1 MRKYAKKCI
10 SILTLGAVALSCV
23 LGNGNLQT
31 KAAGQVRDSAVKL
44 PQKTDEII
52 TPDNPATFRDLSS
65 ERIIQEM
72 GAGWNLGNTL
82 DGHTGLTP
90 AETAWQPS
98 VTTRET
104 IKTVHDMGFNTV
116 RVPVTWGNMIN
127 GDYSVRESW
136 MNRVQDV
143 VDYCIEQDM
152 YVILNMHHDGAEAMY
167 WFNLKL
173 EGAELDKVWE
183 KFRGLWKTIAER
195 FKNYDEHLIFES
207 MNEIQGGKWDQ
218 EEAGTQFGVNINK
231 ANQIFVDTVRSTG
244 SNNSRR
250 WLSIPPWGT
259 RIAVANNAEKYGF
272 QMPKDTLENPRLMLA
287 VHDYAPVNKCLN
299 GTDREDNDI
308 TLSDVVN
315 SYENNFKEL
324 NENYVTK
331 GIPVVLAEYGAVDK
345 DNTPQRELYC
355 EGVNVLAKKYQIVGV
370 YWDDGGVD
378 NNAFALVDRKKNII
392 REGYESISYALMRG
406 FQTQTDIAKVTAG
419 AQIVPITD
427 FQVDGSVALACN
439 SSVQMAVSQVQPGE
453 HNDAILWKTADPR
466 IATVYQGMIRGR
478 GVGETVITAYAQNG
492 AVAKEVKV
500 TVTAQEGTAAC
511 DNIVVG
517 AGDGGVTAYMGHACF
532 LDARVGTE
540 NCSATLGYYSED
552 TSVATVSSLG
562 KVTGVREGNTNIVI
576 VSSTGYSKKVPVTV
590 ENAPWDGSQFRL
602 ALHIYYNDNAHEF
615 YDDVMSTEVV
625 TVQGPGQYCVKF
637 DCATD
642 LTDRAKAAGV
652 TTINNAGAIYLKD
665 VDVDEGKITQSAL
678 KSGNISYQ
686 CIRINGITMAIADK
700 EKAFPLVKT
709 NHIIDTN
716 NPINAWGDYAILE
729 EEVDATG
736 NRLTFKKV
744 PEPTVIE
751 VYFTLSDLRYDDDT
765 VMQSPDGKVPTLAVP
780 TDTPEGNGGDGDAQP
795 KPTKVPGDGSG
806 QPNPTKVPGDG
817 DIQPS
822 PSASPKASPAPLKKG
837 AIVSDRVSQ
846 GKYQITKADAKKGT
860 VSYIKCNGKKS
871 AVTVPDKI
879 TVKGI
884 KYSVT
889 GIGKKAFSGNKKIK
903 SVTLGKNI
911 AKIGDKAFYG
921 CKSLKKIQI
930 RSSKLTKVGKK
941 AVGNIAKKARI
952 KVPKKKHK
960 KYKKLFGKKTGFG
973 KNMKLR

>member
-1 MRKYAKKCI
+1 MRKCAKKCM
-10 SILTLGAVALSCV
+10 SILTLGAVALSCI
-23 LGNGNLQT
+23 LGSANMQT
-31 KAAGQVRDSAVKL
+31 RAARQVRESAVKL
-44 PQKTDEII
+44 PQKTDEVI
-52 TPDNPATFRDLSS
+52 TPDNPAVFRNLSS
-65 ERIIQEM
+65 DEIIREM
-72 GAGWNLGNTL
+72 GTGWNLGNTL

-90 AETAWQPS
+90 SETAWQPQ

-127 GDYSVRESW
+127 ADYSVRESW

-173 EGAELDKVWE
+173 EGAELDKVWD

-207 MNEIQGGKWDQ
+207 MNEIQGGKWSQ

-231 ANQIFVDTVRSTG
+231 ANQIFVDTVRGTG
-244 SNNSRR
+244 SNNSKR

-259 RIAVANNAEKYGF
+259 RIDVANHAEKYGF

-299 GTDREDNDI
+299 GTSRDDNDI
-308 TLSDVVN
+308 KLSDVVDC
-315 SYENNFKEL
+315 YENNFIGL
-324 NENYVTK
+324 NENYVSK
-331 GIPVVLAEYGAVDK
+331 GIPVVLGEYGAVDK

-355 EGVNVLAKKYQIVGV
+355 EGVNILAKKYQIVGV

-378 NNAFALVDRKKNII
+378 NNAFALVDRKKSII
-392 REGYESISYALMRG
+392 REGYETISYALMRG
-406 FQTQTDIAKVTAG
+406 FFTQTDIAKVTAG
-419 AQIVPITD
+419 TQITPITD
-427 FQVDGSVALACN
+427 FQIEGSVTLACN
-439 SSVQMAVSQVQPGE
+439 SSVQMAVSEVQPAG
-453 HNDAILWKTADPR
+453 HNDVILWKTADSR

-492 AVAKEVKV
+492 TVAKEVKV
-500 TVTAQEGTAAC
+500 TVTAQEGTAC
-511 DNIVVG
+511 DNILVG
-517 AGDGGVTAYMGHACF
+517 AGDSGVTAYMGHACF
-532 LDARVGTE
+532 LNARVGTE
-540 NCSATLGYYSED
+540 NCSASLGYYSED

-562 KVTGVREGNTNIVI
+562 KVTGVSAGSTNIVI
-576 VSSTGYSKKVPVTV
+576 VSSTGYSKKVPVAV
-590 ENAPWDGSQFRL
+590 EDAPWDNSQFRL

-615 YDDVMSTEVV
+615 YDDVMSTEVI

-637 DCATD
+637 DCSTD

-665 VDVDEGKITQSAL
+665 VDVDEGKITQSVL

-686 CIRINGITMAIADK
+686 CIRINDRTIAIADK
-700 EKAFPLVKT
+700 EKAYPLVKS
-709 NHIIDTN
+709 NHVIDTN
-716 NPINAWGDYAILE
+716 NPINAWGDYAIVE
-729 EEVDATG
+729 EEVDSTG

-751 VYFTLSDLRYDDDT
+751 VYFTLSDMRYDDDT
-765 VMQSPDGKVPTLAVP
+765 ILKSPDGKEPVLAVP
-780 TDTPEGNGGDGDAQP
+780 TDTPDENGGGDDQP
-795 KPTKVPGDGSG
+795 KPTNTPGGSG
-806 QPNPTKVPGDG
+806 VQPKPTG
-817 DIQPS
+817 
-822 PSASPKASPAPLKKG
+822 SPKTSPAPLKKG
-837 AIVSDRVSQ
+837 AVVSDSASQ
-846 GKYQITKADAKKGT
+846 GKYQITKSDAKKGT
-860 VSYIKCNGKKS
+860 ASYLKCNAKKTK
-871 AVTVPDKI
+871 VTVPDAI
-879 TVKGI
+879 TVGGV

-889 GIGKKAFSGNKKIK
+889 GIGKKAFQGNKKIK

-911 AKIGDKAFYG
+911 TQIGEKAFYG
-921 CKSLKKIQI
+921 CKSLRKIQI
-930 RSSKLTKVGKK
+930 RSAKLAKVGKK
-941 AVGNIAKKARI
+941 AVGNIARKAQIR
-952 KVPKKKHK
+952 VPKKKYK
-960 KYKKLFGKKTGFG
+960 KYKKLFSKKTGFG
-973 KNMKLR
+973 KKMKLKK